1 MYNPLT
7 QNIQV
12 GCLVQY
18 FDPSIISGTSHKLR
32 LFWAGPYQVMKL
44 IAPALAMLQVPP
56 AWNEVPDLMME
67 DEDGMMIKEADTKRK
82 RDEVAWR

>member
-1 MYNPLT
+1 
-7 QNIQV
+7 
-12 GCLVQY
+12 
-18 FDPSIISGTSHKLR
+18 
-32 LFWAGPYQVMKL
+32 MKL